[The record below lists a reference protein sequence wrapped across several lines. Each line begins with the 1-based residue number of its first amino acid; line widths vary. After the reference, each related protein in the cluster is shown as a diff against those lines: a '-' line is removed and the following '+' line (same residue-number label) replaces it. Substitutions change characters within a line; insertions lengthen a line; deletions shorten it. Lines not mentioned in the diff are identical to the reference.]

1 VGRVPLGIFKVGR
14 APTLVAQAV
23 PVRRNR
29 WHEEID
35 CKILRWV
42 DLVSVE
48 SGDVD
53 ISDNVASIRKR
64 PVSSRAGFQT
74 MRRAAFARR
83 S

>member
-1 VGRVPLGIFKVGR
+1 VL
-14 APTLVAQAV
+14 ATQS
-23 PVRRNR
+23 

-42 DLVSVE
+42 DLVSLE
-48 SGDVD
+48 SGDAD
-53 ISDNVASIRKR
+53 ISENVASIRKR
-64 PVSSRAGFQT
+64 PVNSHAGLQK